1 MCTPED
7 HARLIDLVERYAVV
21 KSFGKIKNKYLY
33 FQDRKYWHMGNPNSD
48 YPEDWPNVI
57 NRTGED
63 ARHHAADVSHRWT
76 GEEVELQMRIWEIQ
90 IEKQTIKIKP
100 KNDLVAL

>member
-1 MCTPED
+1 
-7 HARLIDLVERYAVV
+7 
-21 KSFGKIKNKYLY
+21 
-33 FQDRKYWHMGNPNSD
+33 MGNPNSD